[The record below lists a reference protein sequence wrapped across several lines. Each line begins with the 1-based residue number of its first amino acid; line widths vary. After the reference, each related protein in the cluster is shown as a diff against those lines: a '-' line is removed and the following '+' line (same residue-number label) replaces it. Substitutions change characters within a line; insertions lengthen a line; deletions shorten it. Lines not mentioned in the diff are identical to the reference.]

1 MIFRYIISIFI
12 IIAAH
17 IATFAAWTDSGRKVL
32 SECVNCSSLRQFPE
46 LLKKASELERIGRA
60 GGNREEE
67 IAGKS
72 YRIRALIHLRDK
84 SDLSNDIEYLKSL
97 VDNQSSELADPN
109 LASNVARTVSLYYQY
124 ILSDYSQASL
134 YAFKALDA
142 ARKARNYR
150 EEVYALSAIAST
162 YFQKQDST
170 GYSYALEAYN
180 MAKHKDLDQTIY
192 TTACNMANYL
202 YNRQRPDEALKYLNE
217 AAQKAREYNMTRE
230 EAYINS
236 FFGDIYNTLRYPE
249 KAEEYYKKSLAATPG
264 TSQYDIIYARMCYAM
279 FLTTRHRWDE
289 ALSELATTEKM
300 MDKSKIDIFRNEL
313 YRVYSMIYEAKGDH
327 KNALASYKKYMEMT
341 LDLFSEAKEK
351 EFAILDLRYRIA
363 EEKTKNSEQRLQ
375 LMQRDRITAILV
387 AISAILVLLFVA
399 GYLYYIRRS
408 KYYKTIIA
416 QYLDNAKSERELR
429 SRLET
434 ALAELKETQPRS
446 SGSLNEEK
454 ANELFLN
461 LERLMKEE
469 HIYRDCNLSLNSVAA
484 MLSTNRTYLSQV
496 VNSKAEKSFAAYVND
511 YRLDESVELLM
522 DPSNQDSLK
531 TIGAFVGF
539 SSPSNFYSLFRQR
552 VGVSPSVFRSNYKN
566 ASDK

>member
-1 MIFRYIISIFI
+1 
-12 IIAAH
+12 
-17 IATFAAWTDSGRKVL
+17 
-32 SECVNCSSLRQFPE
+32 
-46 LLKKASELERIGRA
+46 
-60 GGNREEE
+60 
-67 IAGKS
+67 
-72 YRIRALIHLRDK
+72 
-84 SDLSNDIEYLKSL
+84 
-97 VDNQSSELADPN
+97 
-109 LASNVARTVSLYYQY
+109 
-124 ILSDYSQASL
+124 
-134 YAFKALDA
+134 
-142 ARKARNYR
+142 
-150 EEVYALSAIAST
+150 
-162 YFQKQDST
+162 
-170 GYSYALEAYN
+170 
-180 MAKHKDLDQTIY
+180 
-192 TTACNMANYL
+192 
-202 YNRQRPDEALKYLNE
+202 
-217 AAQKAREYNMTRE
+217 
-230 EAYINS
+230 
-236 FFGDIYNTLRYPE
+236 
-249 KAEEYYKKSLAATPG
+249 
-264 TSQYDIIYARMCYAM
+264 MCYAM
-279 FLTTRHRWDE
+279 FLSTRHRWDE

-469 HIYRDCNLSLNSVAA
+469 HIYRDCNLSLNSVAE